1 MVTAFY
7 TAARILLMLIG
18 WLIALAVGLAAD
30 YMLTGAKWPLFI
42 GLGAWW
48 TLMCILYVRNEAN
61 SSHIGSDASLQRAI
75 D

>member
-1 MVTAFY
+1 MVSAFY

-18 WLIALAVGLAAD
+18 WLIALAVGLAAE
-30 YMLTGAKWPLFI
+30 YMLAGAKWPLFI

-48 TLMCILYVRNEAN
+48 TLVCILYVRNEAN
-61 SSHIGSDASLQRAI
+61 RSLVAGDAPLQRVI